1 MCSYCGCDS
10 IEVIG
15 RFMNEHVEIINA
27 TGDLRRALGAQ
38 DATGVGAA
46 CAHLF
51 GLLFGHTSTEEVGLF
66 TVMKREAELAPHIDT
81 LCREHGDL
89 DVMLRRIAAGEH
101 DLFPDFE
108 ILLRDH
114 NDKED
119 NSLFPAAAIW
129 LGGDEWVE
137 VNALT
142 HGNDHASGTP
152 HQHAH

>member
-1 MCSYCGCDS
+1 MSEQRAPTCSDCS
-10 IEVIG
+10 S
-15 RFMNEHVEIINA
+15 A
-27 TGDLRRALGAQ
+27 TRR
-38 DATGVGAA
+38 
-46 CAHLF
+46 
-51 GLLFGHTSTEEVGLF
+51 
-66 TVMKREAELAPHIDT
+66 
-81 LCREHGDL
+81 
-89 DVMLRRIAAGEH
+89 LRRIAAGEH

-114 NDKED
+114 IDKED

-142 HGNDHASGTP
+142 HDHDHASGTP

>member
-66 TVMKREAELAPHIDT
+66 TVMKREAELAPHID
-81 LCREHGDL
+81 LDL
-89 DVMLRRIAAGEH
+89 VTIKPIAQAAPWKVMRGE
-101 DLFPDFE
+101 LVPRSE
-108 ILLRDH
+108 
-114 NDKED
+114 
-119 NSLFPAAAIW
+119 
-129 LGGDEWVE
+129 
-137 VNALT
+137 
-142 HGNDHASGTP
+142 
-152 HQHAH
+152 

>member
-89 DVMLRRIAAGEH
+89 DVMLR
-101 DLFPDFE
+101 
-108 ILLRDH
+108 DH
-114 NDKED
+114 IDKED

-142 HGNDHASGTP
+142 HDHDHASGTP